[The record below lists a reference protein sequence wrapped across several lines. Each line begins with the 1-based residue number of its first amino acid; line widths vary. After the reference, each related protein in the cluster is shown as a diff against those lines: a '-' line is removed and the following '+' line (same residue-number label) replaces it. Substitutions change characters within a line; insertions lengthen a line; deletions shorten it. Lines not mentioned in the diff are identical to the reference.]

1 MHVKVQYL
9 QVKLHLGSKVNAFLG
24 SLSKADVPQKGTTE
38 YETGLEILQAV
49 L

>member
-9 QVKLHLGSKVNAFLG
+9 QVKLHLGSKGNAFPG
-24 SLSKADVPQKGTTE
+24 SSSKADVPQKGTSA

-49 L
+49 V